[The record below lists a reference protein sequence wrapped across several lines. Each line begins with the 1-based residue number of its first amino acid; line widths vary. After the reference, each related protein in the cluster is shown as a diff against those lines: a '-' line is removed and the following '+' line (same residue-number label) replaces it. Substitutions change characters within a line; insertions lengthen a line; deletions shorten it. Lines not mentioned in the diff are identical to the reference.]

1 MIGLQLYSQ
10 SGVSLGQIAGDY
22 LKIEGVFRYASEEP
36 TLINYPAIHTK
47 NNQRYQRQRVYF
59 IDYEAKIG
67 DIINPVSVSL
77 TDDGL
82 SVFYAVTFTGAV
94 KCPCVIYYGYIDEKV
109 YDGI

>member
-36 TLINYPAIHTK
+36 TLISYPAIHTK

-94 KCPCVIYYGYIDEKV
+94 KCPCVIYYGYIDEKLL
-109 YDGI
+109 